1 MRENCTGEVD
11 AAAAFTAEGAEE
23 KEEEEEE
30 EEEEEGAEEGE
41 CDRSPHASNKE

>member
-11 AAAAFTAEGAEE
+11 AAAAFTAEGA
-23 KEEEEEE
+23 EEEE

>member
-11 AAAAFTAEGAEE
+11 AAAAFTAEGA
-23 KEEEEEE
+23 EEEEE

>member
-23 KEEEEEE
+23 EE
-30 EEEEEGAEEGE
+30 EEEEEGAEERE